1 MDFAQWFA
9 AYRRRNPNAKL
20 NANTK
25 DDLLRRYNN
34 WKANNPSG
42 NTTGTSTSAGSAW
55 DARTGTD
62 APGAGTPGA
71 DTPEPP
77 APVAPAPPPP
87 PAAARRDAAL
97 EQQILNLVNDRNLL
111 PAKYNQQRNR
121 AATGFRSGLL
131 DGGFFDTIDIG
142 SEEKTTDANGNP
154 LWRPMEFREEAG
166 TPQQNRV
173 SLQAVQ
179 NPDQSKRPEGNV
191 TYKFSYGPDGRIY
204 RQAFMG
210 NANAFAARGVS
221 GSLVR
226 DAQRQS
232 RQAIDTARDQS
243 MRNYNNTVEDIR
255 RNQGTEDTN
264 LTTAITTGNTAYQGW
279 SGTQDVTMPAAPA
292 PSAAPADAS
301 GANNAVTPNIPT
313 PPQGNLGTWTVKAA
327 GANAAPRLTRQVK
340 ARNPGVNFRIVRQ
353 GNRYVAVR
361 T

>member
-1 MDFAQWFA
+1 MNFQQWFA
-9 AYRRRNPNAKL
+9 AYRRRNPKATINRK
-20 NANTK
+20 TR
-25 DDLLRRYNN
+25 DLFRAWQR
-34 WKANNPSG
+34 NNPSG
-42 NTTGTSTSAGSAW
+42 NTTGTSSAAGSAW
-55 DARTGTD
+55 DAKSGTA
-62 APGAGTPGA
+62 APGAGTPG
-71 DTPEPP
+71 PP
-77 APVAPAPPPP
+77 APAAPAPPPP
-87 PAAARRDAAL
+87 PAAPRRDATL
-97 EQQILNLVNDRNLL
+97 EQQILKLVNDRNLL
-111 PAKYNQQRNR
+111 PTKYNEQRNR

-131 DGGFFDTIDIG
+131 DGGFFDTVDIS
-142 SEEKTTDANGNP
+142 SEEKLTDDKGNP

-179 NPDQSKRPEGNV
+179 NPDQSTRPPGNV

-243 MRNYNNTVEDIR
+243 IRNYNQTVEDIGT
-255 RNQGTEDTN
+255 NQGTEDTN

-279 SGTQDVTMPAAPA
+279 SGSQDVTMPAAPA
-292 PSAAPADAS
+292 PAAAPADAS
-301 GANNAVTPNIPT
+301 GANNVVTPNIPT

-327 GANAAPRLTRQVK
+327 GANAVPRLTRQVK
-340 ARNPGVNFRIVRQ
+340 NRNPGVNFRIVRQ

>member
-1 MDFAQWFA
+1 MDFQQWFA
-9 AYRRRNPNAKL
+9 AYRRRNPNAKI
-20 NANTK
+20 NEKTR
-25 DDLLRRYNN
+25 DLFRAWQR
-34 WKANNPSG
+34 NNPSG
-42 NTTGTSTSAGSAW
+42 NTTGTSTAAGSAW
-55 DARTGTD
+55 DARSGTA
-62 APGAGTPGA
+62 APGAGTPG
-71 DTPEPP
+71 PP
-77 APVAPAPPPP
+77 APAAPAPPPP

-111 PAKYNQQRNR
+111 PTKYNQQRNR

-131 DGGFFDTIDIG
+131 DGGFFDTVGIS
-142 SEEKTTDANGNP
+142 SEETFTDANGNP

-179 NPDQSKRPEGNV
+179 NPDTANRPQGNV

-243 MRNYNNTVEDIR
+243 IRNYNQTVDDIG

-264 LTTAITTGNTAYQGW
+264 LTNAITTGNTSYQGW
-279 SGTQDVTMPAAPA
+279 SGSQDVTMPATPAPA
-292 PSAAPADAS
+292 AAPADAS
-301 GANNAVTPNIPT
+301 GANNVVAPNIPT

-327 GANAAPRLTRQVK
+327 GANAVPRLTRQVRD
-340 ARNPGVNFRIVRQ
+340 RNPGVNFRIVRQ